1 MKKTTLLLSTI
12 LMAAC
17 SSAQTSQAASAEKSQ
32 SDAMVKTGATSG
44 ETDTAIVAGG
54 CFWCVEKD
62 FEKHPG
68 VIEVVSGYVG
78 GDMQNPTYRNH
89 GQHIEG
95 AKITFDPVQV
105 SYKELIDFYWT
116 TVDPTDHGGQFC
128 DRGHAY
134 TTAIFARPD
143 QIDIAQTSK
152 DEISES
158 KPFKAHIVTPIREAK
173 TFWDAEGYH
182 QDYYKK
188 NPVRYN
194 LYRKG
199 CGRDARVKEL
209 WGQSVSH

>member
-1 MKKTTLLLSTI
+1 MKNTTLLLSTI

-17 SSAQTSQAASAEKSQ
+17 SSAHTSASSEQVTTDRKTKVLAA
-32 SDAMVKTGATSG
+32 SG

-54 CFWCVEKD
+54 CFWCVESD

-78 GDMQNPTYRNH
+78 GDLQDPTYRNH

-95 AKITFDPVQV
+95 AKITFDPAQV

-116 TVDPTDHGGQFC
+116 TIDPTDPGGQFC

-143 QIDIAQTSK
+143 QIEIAKASK
-152 DEISES
+152 DAIAVS
-158 KPFKAHIVTPIREAK
+158 KPFDGPIVTPVLEAK
-173 TFWDAEGYH
+173 TFWNAEEYH

-199 CGRDARVKEL
+199 CGRDKRVEKL